1 MANSISCNPA
11 LAGRGPDALR
21 SIETTRVHHAAWR
34 RGRLAACGAG
44 AAEWVVELSHLRRC
58 TRECSSHRPPQ
69 SLTEVWNEP
78 FRVCT
83 VDDRGRFRAQR
94 AHGVDVGK
102 DFIVVF
108 DGLGVVGRK
117 DNL

>member
-1 MANSISCNPA
+1 QWKRREFITLLGGA
-11 LAGRGPDALR
+11 
-21 SIETTRVHHAAWR
+21 AAWP
-34 RGRLAACGAG
+34 LAARAQPNGLLNCPIYG
-44 AAEWVVELSHLRRC
+44 

-83 VDDRGRFRAQR
+83 VDHRGRFRVQR
-94 AHGVDVGK
+94 AHRVDVGK